1 MPNLG
6 TQNLLTTAHLYFLI
20 TIDKLV
26 LKCKANVSIFTENHN
41 FIEKIFQKLHL
52 KQDPK
57 GLKYYSPKQPYQHWI
72 LKACISKLDS

>member
-41 FIEKIFQKLHL
+41 FIEKN
-52 KQDPK
+52 
-57 GLKYYSPKQPYQHWI
+57 
-72 LKACISKLDS
+72 ISKITFKARSKRFEILQSKTAISTLDS